1 MVITALTRNQV
12 ARKGSWVRIPPPPV
26 DKPRERFS
34 GFLFFHSP
42 DAALCAHRE
51 NCHFLCLAL
60 DIFNHLLYTH
70 IQSTED
76 VRRGTP
82 PRVSAFVCPF
92 LYSRTYYFKEVCM
105 KKSLEELEKLIR
117 EALEE
122 KEIIVDSVTYEK
134 NSGNYNVLSVV
145 LDKLGG
151 IDLDTVVEATNII
164 NPIVDKYDLT
174 DDSYILDVTSKERGK
189 ENE

>member
-1 MVITALTRNQV
+1 
-12 ARKGSWVRIPPPPV
+12 
-26 DKPRERFS
+26 
-34 GFLFFHSP
+34 
-42 DAALCAHRE
+42 
-51 NCHFLCLAL
+51 
-60 DIFNHLLYTH
+60 
-70 IQSTED
+70 
-76 VRRGTP
+76 
-82 PRVSAFVCPF
+82 
-92 LYSRTYYFKEVCM
+92 M

-145 LDKLGG
+145 LDKIGG
-151 IDLDTVVEATNII
+151 IDLDMVVEATNII